1 MCHVRQPEVKE
12 VEENWILITYD
23 IPRTEETI
31 RKSVLRRLHR
41 LGALQFTESVYYLP
55 YSREGIVAARE
66 VCKGAGS
73 VFAWYSK
80 IEGEQAREL
89 TAKYVLDITSAIENL
104 ETKVWQLENMVDYDP
119 KKASSKIKELRQTY
133 QQLHTAVGLIEAP
146 PLLWERLSD
155 VRQRLDAANARL
167 RESDEKG

>member
-1 MCHVRQPEVKE
+1 VRQPEVKE

-23 IPRTEETI
+23 IPRSGGTV

-55 YSREGIVAARE
+55 YSREGVVAATE

-89 TAKYVLDITSAIENL
+89 TAKYVSDITSAIESL
-104 ETKVWQLENMVDYDP
+104 ETKMWQLENIVDYDP
-119 KKASSKIKELRQTY
+119 KKASWKIKELRQTH
-133 QQLHTAVGLIEAP
+133 QQLHKAVGLIEAS

-155 VRQRLDAANARL
+155 VRQRLDVANAKL
-167 RESDEKG
+167 RESNKKG